1 MINELKL
8 KLIMDNLK
16 IIIQKD
22 NIIVKINTKKKLK
35 PLPKKYISSL
45 DLIITTLK
53 KDRKNINI

>member
-22 NIIVKINTKKKLK
+22 NIIVKINTKNKLK

-53 KDRKNINI
+53 KDRNNINI